1 MLLDDEVKI
10 LTQQIGISNQ
20 DKSLELHEMSFL
32 ERQREKLV
40 RLGTRAML
48 SSDERQELERI
59 FKKTKLTV
67 DR

>member
-1 MLLDDEVKI
+1 MLLEEEVKI
-10 LTQQIGISNQ
+10 LTQKIGTSNQ

-48 SSDERQELERI
+48 SPDERRELERI
-59 FKKTKLTV
+59 FEKTKV
-67 DR
+67 KV